1 MRRRDFVDR
10 GTRLVTAALLARLA
24 PARLLFAAPSPTP
37 GAADWPRYG
46 HDIHNTRFNAAERTI
61 GRENVG
67 RLAVKWQFATEDGW
81 PIQTTPAVVGDTLFF
96 GAGRYYYSLES
107 ATGRVNWKYDAGLA
121 GEWIPTLVMRGI
133 RSSADYRD
141 GRIYFGDGFCAVH
154 CVDAVTGRRIWRTRV
169 QDDPDL
175 FATMMYSPVV
185 HNGKVYVGFSSSMA
199 EIACLDA
206 ETGAVR
212 WRFRVVKDVPE
223 KYRSGGGPLWTSGAI
238 DEAQGVVFN
247 GTGNAKAYAPA
258 GPTLYAN
265 SVVAHDADTGELLW
279 AYQAHPQDV
288 NDLDFCAHP
297 MVFDAVAPARS
308 RGDVRRCVAA
318 GNKANL
324 VCLNR
329 HTGELFWKVAL
340 NEPSAGAGPHINS
353 TAVAY
358 NSVFIQNASPTSRP
372 SFATTASLHA
382 YTGDIQWL
390 VPNPGQQ
397 SSPIGVANGVL
408 YQGLLN
414 PAKIEALDTSTGARL
429 WEFDLPSQFRGG
441 VAIANGAVY
450 TSNGEPLSWNGER
463 HPYEHAVYCFT
474 VDGK

>member
-1 MRRRDFVDR
+1 MRRRTFLDR
-10 GTRLVTAALLARLA
+10 SGRMLTTAMLARLLPPPLA
-24 PARLLFAAPSPTP
+24 WA
-37 GAADWPRYG
+37 GAVPVAGSADWPRYG
-46 HDIHNTRFNAAERTI
+46 ADIHNTRFNAAEKAI
-61 GRENVG
+61 GPDNVG
-67 RLAVKWQFATEDGW
+67 RLKPKWQFATEDGW
-81 PIQTTPAVVGDTLFF
+81 PIQTTPTVVGDTVFF
-96 GAGRYYYSLES
+96 GAGRYYYSLNS
-107 ATGRVNWKYDAGLA
+107 ATGRVNWKYDTGIAGD
-121 GEWIPTLVMRGI
+121 WIPTLVMRGI

-141 GRIYFGDGFCAVH
+141 GRIYFGDGWCTVR
-154 CVDAVTGRRIWRTRV
+154 CVDASTGREVWKTRL
-169 QDDPDL
+169 QDDPEL

-206 ETGAVR
+206 GTGAVR

-223 KYRSGGGPLWTSGAI
+223 RFKSGGGPLWTSGAI
-238 DEAQGVVFN
+238 DEQQNVVFN
-247 GTGNAKAYAPA
+247 GTGNAKAYMPA

-297 MVFDAVAPARS
+297 MVFDAVAPGRS
-308 RGDVRRCVAA
+308 RGDIRRCVAA

-329 HTGELFWKVAL
+329 HTGELFWKSAL
-340 NEPSAGAGPHINS
+340 AAPSAGGGPHINS

-358 NSVFIQNASPTSRP
+358 NSVFIQNASPGSRP

-382 YTGDIQWL
+382 YTGDIQWI
-390 VPNPGQQ
+390 VPNPGLQ

-408 YQGLLN
+408 YQGLLA
-414 PAKIEALDTSTGARL
+414 PAKIEALDASSGERL
-429 WEFDLPSQFRGG
+429 WEFALPSQFRGG
-441 VAIANGAVY
+441 VSIANGAVY
-450 TSNGEPLSWNGER
+450 TSNGEPLGWSGEKM
-463 HPYEHAVYCFT
+463 PYDHAVYCFT
-474 VDGK
+474 VDGR

>member
-1 MRRRDFVDR
+1 
-10 GTRLVTAALLARLA
+10 L
-24 PARLLFAAPSPTP
+24 
-37 GAADWPRYG
+37 
-46 HDIHNTRFNAAERTI
+46 
-61 GRENVG
+61 
-67 RLAVKWQFATEDGW
+67 
-81 PIQTTPAVVGDTLFF
+81 
-96 GAGRYYYSLES
+96 
-107 ATGRVNWKYDAGLA
+107 NWKFDNGVAGD
-121 GEWIPTLVMRGI
+121 WIPTMAMRGI

-141 GRIYFGDGFCAVH
+141 GRLYFGDGFCAVT
-154 CVDAVTGRRIWRTRV
+154 CLDAATGKQIWKTRV
-169 QDDPDL
+169 QDNPAL
-175 FATMMYSPVV
+175 FATMMYSPTVY
-185 HNGKVYVGFSSSMA
+185 NGKVYVGFSSCMA

-206 ETGAVR
+206 ETGAIR

-223 KYRSGGGPLWTSGAI
+223 KYQSGGGPLWTSGAI
-238 DEAQGVVFN
+238 DEQQNVVFN

-340 NEPSAGAGPHINS
+340 NEPSANSGPHINA

-358 NSVFIQNASPTSRP
+358 NSVFIQNASPSSRP
-372 SFATTASLHA
+372 GLATTASLHA
-382 YTGDIQWL
+382 YTGDIQWI

-397 SSPIGVANGVL
+397 SSPIAVANGVL

-414 PAKIEALDTSTGARL
+414 PAKIEALDASSGDRL
-429 WEFDLPSQFRGG
+429 WEFALPSQFRGG

-450 TSNGEPLSWNGER
+450 TSNGQPLGWRGQQL
-463 HPYEHAVYCFT
+463 PYAHSVYCFT
-474 VDGK
+474 VDGQ